1 MFLASK
7 KITIFISKIHVVL
20 TMSLW
25 DKITTRNFLAS
36 GTGVTFLTSVIYVI
50 TQNPELLE
58 NPLVTGILGA
68 FTTLT
73 ALVYQFYFRKSVPE

>member
-1 MFLASK
+1 MGILEK
-7 KITIFISKIHVVL
+7 L
-20 TMSLW
+20 TS
-25 DKITTRNFLAS
+25 RNFLAV
-36 GTGVTFLTSVIYVI
+36 GTGTTFLGSVGFVI

-73 ALVYQFYFRKSVPE
+73 ALVYQFYFRTSGNQS